1 MGETPELMVVVR
13 SESGLSWGLFS
24 LMAQL
29 VLNPL
34 RMVTSELKP
43 VRSEGTVGGIGL
55 GVWGGCSR
63 ADTGETG
70 RRFLLCSLFCLI
82 NLFTHEPTSPGLI
95 AQHWD

>member
-43 VRSEGTVGGIGL
+43 VRSEGTVGGNGGGVGGAAAGRTL
-55 GVWGGCSR
+55 GRLEGDSFSAHYFV
-63 ADTGETG
+63 
-70 RRFLLCSLFCLI
+70 
-82 NLFTHEPTSPGLI
+82 
-95 AQHWD
+95 